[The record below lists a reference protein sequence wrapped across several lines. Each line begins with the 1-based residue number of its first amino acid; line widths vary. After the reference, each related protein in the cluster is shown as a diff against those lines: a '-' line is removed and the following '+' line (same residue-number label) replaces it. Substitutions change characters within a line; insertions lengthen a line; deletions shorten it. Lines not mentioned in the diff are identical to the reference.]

1 MLHLLEGI
9 GGRRHGDDM
18 RTELARTVLIKSR
31 ASASSSTTRTSMP
44 ASATAVGIVSGAVID
59 GSIAPVGSN
68 SRMARFQRRRIA
80 LTPASVLTAMVAKA
94 SLPAVRF
101 SETPAI
107 AASHCRAGCRL
118 G

>member
-68 SRMARFQRRRIA
+68 SRMARFRRIA